1 MRRALRAA
9 GTVAAAAFAL
19 FAPQTASAQTAP
31 PVKIGVIFSFSG
43 AHALLGNSIDT
54 TIAAWLAQHKNLVGG
69 RPVQIIKRDD
79 NDAPETSKREAQELV
94 IADHVD
100 FLVGAE
106 TTPHAL
112 AIEGVSTAS
121 KTPFFIVNSNTDGI
135 LADAPYAMR
144 FAMTWKEAVIPLAQ
158 RALKDGAKTAY
169 AVAVD
174 ISSGT
179 LAMQIFGDTFAAG
192 GGKLAGTLSVPFGTT
207 DWSAYLLRM
216 KDAKP
221 QAIFVMVAGGS
232 AAVTFL
238 KSFGSTGLGATAKL
252 YATADLTAET
262 SLPAN
267 GDEALGVVTSSN
279 YTPLHDSAANRQFVK
294 AYEAQL
300 PKSAPVTLPSFID
313 VQFYDIFTAIDKAVA
328 AQSGPLDAGK
338 SMSAL
343 RGLAFES
350 PRGPVQ
356 IDAQTRELRQNIYL
370 RRTERR
376 NGTLYNVDFETI
388 PPQ

>member
-1 MRRALRAA
+1 MRVLSTA
-9 GTVAAAAFAL
+9 VAAALVLLA
-19 FAPQTASAQTAP
+19 APHATNAQAVT

-43 AHALLGNSIDT
+43 AHALLGNSVNN
-54 TIAAWLAQHKNLVGG
+54 TIAAWLAAHKNQVGG
-69 RPVQIIKRDD
+69 RPVEIIKRDD
-79 NDAPETSKREAQELV
+79 VDAPETSKREAQELV
-94 IADHVD
+94 IQDHVD

-112 AIEGVSTAS
+112 AIEGVSTAA

-135 LADAPYAMR
+135 LADAPYSMR
-144 FAMTWKEAVIPLAQ
+144 FAMTWKEAVIPLARQ
-158 RALKDGAKTAY
+158 ALKDGAKSAY
-169 AVAVD
+169 TVAVD

-179 LAMQIFGDTFAAG
+179 LAQQIFGDTFTSG
-192 GGKLAGTLSVPFGTT
+192 GGKTVGSLSVPFGTT

-221 QAIFVMVAGGS
+221 QAVFVMVAGGS

-238 KSFGSTGLGATAKL
+238 KMFSSVGMHATTKV

-267 GDEALGVVTSSN
+267 GDEALGVVTASN
-279 YTPLHDSAANRQFVK
+279 YTPLRDSAPNRAFIK
-294 AYEAQL
+294 AYLGQL
-300 PKSAPVTLPSFID
+300 PKTAQATLPSFMD
-313 VQFYDIFTAIDKAVA
+313 VQFYDILTAIDKAVA
-328 AQSGPLDAGK
+328 AQTGPLDLTK
-338 SMSAL
+338 TMTTL
-343 RGLAFES
+343 RGMAFES

-370 RRTERR
+370 RHVERR
-376 NGTLYNVDFETI
+376 GGQLVNADFVTF

>member
-1 MRRALRAA
+1 MRV
-9 GTVAAAAFAL
+9 VATAM
-19 FAPQTASAQTAP
+19 ASALLLLAAPHASNAQTVTP
-31 PVKIGVIFSFSG
+31 IKIGIVFSFSG
-43 AHALLGNSIDT
+43 AHALLGSSINNT
-54 TIAAWLAQHKNLVGG
+54 VAAWLAQHKNQIGG
-69 RPVQIIKRDD
+69 RPVEIIKRDD
-79 NDAPETSKREAQELV
+79 VDAPETSKREAQELV
-94 IADHVD
+94 IGDHVD

-135 LADAPYAMR
+135 LADAPYSMR
-144 FAMTWKEAVIPLAQ
+144 FAMTWKEAVIPLARQ
-158 RALKDGAKTAY
+158 ALKDGAKAAY
-169 AVAVD
+169 TVAVD

-179 LAMQIFGDTFAAG
+179 LAQQIFGDTFTAG
-192 GGKLAGTLSVPFGTT
+192 GGRTVGSLSVPFGTT
-207 DWSAYLLRM
+207 DWSAYLLRI

-221 QAIFVMVAGGS
+221 QAVFVMVAGGS

-238 KSFGSTGLGATAKL
+238 KMFNGAGMRAMTKV

-267 GDEALGVVTSSN
+267 GDEALGVVTASN
-279 YTPLHDSAANRQFVK
+279 YTPTRDSVPNRQFIK
-294 AYEAQL
+294 AYLAQL
-300 PKSAPVTLPSFID
+300 PKSTQSTLPSFMD
-313 VQFYDIFTAIDKAVA
+313 VQFYDILTAIDKAVA
-328 AQSGPLDAGK
+328 AQTGPLELTK
-338 SMSAL
+338 TMSTL
-343 RGLAFES
+343 RGMTFES

-370 RRTERR
+370 RHVERR
-376 NGTLYNVDFETI
+376 AGQLVNADFETF

>member
-1 MRRALRAA
+1 VRVLSVA
-9 GTVAAAAFAL
+9 VAAAL
-19 FAPQTASAQTAP
+19 LLLSAPSASNAQTVA

-43 AHALLGNSIDT
+43 AHALLGNSVDT
-54 TIAAWLAQHKNLVGG
+54 TIAAWLAQHKNQVGG

-94 IADHVD
+94 IQDHVD

-112 AIEGVSTAS
+112 AIEQVSTAA

-135 LADAPYAMR
+135 LAGNPYSMR
-144 FAMTWKEAVIPLAQ
+144 FAMTWNEAIIPLAR
-158 RALKDGAKTAY
+158 RALKDGAKVAY
-169 AVAVD
+169 TVAVD

-179 LAMQIFGDTFAAG
+179 LAQQIFADTFNAG
-192 GGKLAGTLSVPFGTT
+192 GGKAVGSLSVPFGTT
-207 DWSAYLLRM
+207 DWSAYFLRI

-221 QAIFVMVAGGS
+221 QAVFAMVAGGS

-238 KSFGSTGLGATAKL
+238 KSFNTIGLHATTKI

-267 GDEALGVVTSSN
+267 GDEAIGVITASN
-279 YTPLHDSAANRQFVK
+279 YTPLHDSPANRQFVK
-294 AYEAQL
+294 AYADQL
-300 PKSAPVTLPSFID
+300 PKSAPATLPSFMD
-313 VQFYDIFTAIDKAVA
+313 VQFWDIFSAIDKAVA
-328 AQSGPLDAGK
+328 AQTGPLDTSK
-338 SMSAL
+338 SMAAL
-343 RGLAFES
+343 RGMAFES

-376 NGTLYNVDFETI
+376 NGQLYNIDIETF